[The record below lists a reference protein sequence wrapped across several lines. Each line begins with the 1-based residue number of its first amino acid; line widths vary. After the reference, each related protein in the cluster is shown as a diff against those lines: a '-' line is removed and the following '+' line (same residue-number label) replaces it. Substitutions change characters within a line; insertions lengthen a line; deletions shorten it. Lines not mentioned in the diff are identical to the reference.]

1 MVNMTA
7 ALSEVCTAS
16 DLVTAL
22 VDTRARVTAG
32 AIATSR
38 FAIVNA
44 GIQYLVMGAITLRTA
59 LTGTTRVDPALNHTT
74 NIKPGN

>member
-44 GIQYLVMGAITLRTA
+44 GTQYLVMGAITLRTA